1 VRTVAAFDFDGTI
14 IRGDSFIPFLMLVAG
29 RARVAAE
36 VARLGPAIA
45 WAAAGRGE
53 RDMVKAT
60 LVGRVFRGVPADRV
74 AQAGRAYAAELVKRR
89 ARPEMVE
96 RVRWHRDS
104 GHELVLVS
112 ASLTAYL
119 DPLGELLGFDQV
131 FATRLAVGDDG
142 RLTGELLGAN
152 VRGAEKAARITAWLA
167 GEDCELWAY
176 GDSAGDHAMLSI
188 AHSPFLVRRR
198 GMRPWPKL

>member
-1 VRTVAAFDFDGTI
+1 MRTVAAFDFDGTI
-14 IRGDSFIPFLMLVAG
+14 IRGDSFIPFLMVVAG
-29 RARVAAE
+29 RARVATE

-53 RDMVKAT
+53 RDVVKAT
-60 LVGRVFRGVPADRV
+60 LVARVFQGVPAEDVVV
-74 AQAGRAYAAELVKRR
+74 AGQAYARRLLERR
-89 ARPEMVE
+89 ARPEMLE

-119 DPLGELLGFDQV
+119 EPLGEMLGFDHV
-131 FATRLAVGDDG
+131 IATRLAVGDDG

-152 VRGAEKAARITAWLA
+152 VRGVEKAARITAWLA

-176 GDSAGDHAMLSI
+176 GDSKGDHAMLTM